1 MKKFLLSTLSLV
13 AILASCGENG
23 SSSEN
28 GKGNTISNP
37 WWTTTGT
44 LEKENGEIV
53 YDEINVSL
61 ASVVAGEDV
70 ASLNNV
76 VKLFNNEYKGRI
88 TVSVENIGQ
97 DTYAK
102 IKTHQIS

>member
-44 LEKENGEIV
+44 LEK
-53 YDEINVSL
+53 
-61 ASVVAGEDV
+61 
-70 ASLNNV
+70 
-76 VKLFNNEYKGRI
+76 KGWGNRL
-88 TVSVENIGQ
+88 
-97 DTYAK
+97 
-102 IKTHQIS
+102 

>member
-44 LEKENGEIV
+44 LEKKDGEIV

-61 ASVVAGEDV
+61 ASVVTTLSN
-70 ASLNNV
+70 SLTMNT
-76 VKLFNNEYKGRI
+76 KAESPL
-88 TVSVENIGQ
+88 VSKILDRTPMKKRFLIVL
-97 DTYAK
+97 AK
-102 IKTHQIS
+102 TKTHQIC